1 MMTQQSVQFDT
12 FTIERALPAPLS
24 QVIAAFAD
32 PRRKRRWFAESAA
45 HEIAHFTMA
54 FEVGGHERAC
64 YRFKPGT
71 PFAGTMLESDGVFLE
86 IVPGVRIVSAATMT
100 MGGRRISASLHTFEF
115 AGGEAA
121 PTRLRFTHQAAF
133 FEGADGPAIRRAG
146 WEQLFGQLTTALAG
160 ELEDVADNAPDRV
173 PARG

>member
-1 MMTQQSVQFDT
+1 MLTHHPVQFDT

-24 QVIAAFAD
+24 HVIAAFAD
-32 PRRKRRWFAESAA
+32 PRRKQRWFAESAA
-45 HEIAHFTMA
+45 HEVEQFTMT
-54 FEVGGHERAC
+54 FEVGGRERAC

-71 PFAGTMLESDGVFLE
+71 PFAGAMLESDGVFLE

-100 MGGRRISASLHTFEF
+100 IGGRRISASLHTFEF
-115 AGGEAA
+115 AGGDVA

-146 WEQLFGQLTTALAG
+146 WEQLFGQLTAALAS
-160 ELEDVADNAPDRV
+160 ELDDVPDNAALRIPSQ
-173 PARG
+173 G

>member
-1 MMTQQSVQFDT
+1 MTTQQPVQFDT

-32 PRRKRRWFAESAA
+32 PRRKQRWFAESAA
-45 HEIAHFTMA
+45 HEVEEFSMA
-54 FEVGGHERAC
+54 FEVGGRERAC
-64 YRFKPGT
+64 YRFRPGT
-71 PFAGTMLESDGVFLE
+71 PFAGTILESDGVFLE

-100 MGGRRISASLHTFEF
+100 IGGRRISASLHTFEF

-133 FEGADGPAIRRAG
+133 FEGADGPAIRRDG
-146 WEQLFGQLTTALAG
+146 WEQLLRQLTTALAG
-160 ELEDVADNAPDRV
+160 EREDVPENAPDRI